1 MLLPFDPISLC
12 MSQASAGILQGLGAK
27 IKLCNSTDQSSSSS
41 TAMHHLS
48 SFVLLTLAVPQLG
61 PQSFL
66 SCIVFC
72 SCSAILT
79 MLCNPHIVFCSCS
92 ALLTLS
98 SAGALKSSQ
107 CSAILTTL
115 PALVTLPHLP
125 SFLSSYTALTLF
137 RAEHL
142 LGGGLPDGRV
152 LLSLPLFRPTTAL
165 SSNQRSSPSYTHPPA
180 SQYHPLL
187 SKYQTF
193 AFFNFYR
200 TRDPS
205 S

>member
-1 MLLPFDPISLC
+1 MFVDRSE
-12 MSQASAGILQGLGAK
+12 Q
-27 IKLCNSTDQSSSSS
+27 
-41 TAMHHLS
+41 HHLS
-48 SFVLLTLAVPQLG
+48 SFLLLPLEVPELR
-61 PQSFL
+61 PQYLL

-72 SCSAILT
+72 SY
-79 MLCNPHIVFCSCS
+79 S
-92 ALLTLS
+92 ALQ
-98 SAGALKSSQ
+98 SSQ

-193 AFFNFYR
+193 AFFDFC
-200 TRDPS
+200 RDRNPS
-205 S
+205 I